1 MLIRE
6 SDLEATLR
14 TTTTTLLLQRLCDA
28 QNEAE
33 WEELDA
39 RYRPILV
46 GVGLHMGLGRDE
58 AEEVAQES
66 LAQFARDYLDGRYNR
81 EEGRL
86 RAWLIGICRHR
97 VLDAH
102 RRLARFGAYRGES
115 VLTNLPDVHT
125 VTMAWEE
132 QERRVVFKRAMEEL
146 HGSERIARG
155 TIRAFE
161 MVALEGVPAITVAET
176 MGITVAEVYRVKSR
190 VTRRLREIV
199 AQLTDAYS
207 ADA

>member
-1 MLIRE
+1 MLIGE
-6 SDLEATLR
+6 NYLEATLR

-33 WEELDA
+33 WREFDA

-46 GVGLHMGLGRDE
+46 GVGMQMGLRPDE

-66 LAQFARDYLDGRYNR
+66 LAQFARDYREGRYNR
-81 EEGRL
+81 EKGRL

-102 RRLARFGAYRGES
+102 RRLARCGAYRGES
-115 VLTNLPDVHT
+115 ALMNLADVHT
-125 VTMAWEE
+125 VTEAWEE
-132 QERRVVFKRAMEEL
+132 QERRIIFKRAMEEL

-155 TIRAFE
+155 TIRTFE
-161 MVALEGVPAITVAET
+161 MFALEAVPAITVAET
-176 MGITVAEVYRVKSR
+176 MGITVAEVYRIKNR
-190 VTRRLREIV
+190 LTRRLREIV
-199 AQLTDAYS
+199 AELTDAYR

>member
-1 MLIRE
+1 ME
-6 SDLEATLR
+6 PTLR

-28 QNEAE
+28 RNKAE
-33 WEELDA
+33 WDEFDA

-46 GVGLHMGLGRDE
+46 GVGMHMGLGPDE

-66 LAQFARDYLDGRYNR
+66 LAQFARDYLEGRYNR
-81 EEGRL
+81 ERGRL

-102 RRLARFGAYRGES
+102 RRLARYGAFRGES
-115 VLTNLPDVHT
+115 ALVNLADVQT
-125 VTMAWEE
+125 VTKAWEE
-132 QERRVVFKRAMEEL
+132 QERRIVLERAMDEL

-155 TIRAFE
+155 TIRTFE
-161 MVALEGVPAITVAET
+161 LVALEAVPAITVAET
-176 MGITVAEVYRVKSR
+176 MGITVAEVYRVKHR

-199 AQLTDAYS
+199 AQLTDAYR

>member
-1 MLIRE
+1 MLLWGN
-6 SDLEATLR
+6 DLEPTLR

-28 QNEAE
+28 QNQAE

-46 GVGLHMGLGRDE
+46 GVGMQMGLGRDE

-66 LAQFARDYLDGRYNR
+66 LAQFARDYLEGRYNR
-81 EEGRL
+81 EKGRL

-97 VLDAH
+97 VLDEH
-102 RRLARFGAYRGES
+102 RRVARSGAHRGES
-115 VLTNLPDVHT
+115 ALMNLADLDS
-125 VTMAWEE
+125 VTKAWEE
-132 QERRVVFKRAMEEL
+132 EEKRIVFQRAMDEL
-146 HGSERIARG
+146 QGSERIARG
-155 TIRAFE
+155 TIRTFE
-161 MVALEGVPAITVAET
+161 MIALEAVPAITVAET
-176 MGITVAEVYRVKSR
+176 MGITVAEVYRVKHR

-199 AQLTDAYS
+199 AQLTDAYR

>member
-1 MLIRE
+1 M
-6 SDLEATLR
+6 EATLR

-28 QNEAE
+28 RNEAE
-33 WEELDA
+33 WVELDA

-46 GVGLHMGLGRDE
+46 GVGRHMGLGPDE

-66 LAQFARDYLDGRYNR
+66 LAQFARDYLEGRYNR
-81 EEGRL
+81 EKGRL

-102 RRLARFGAYRGES
+102 RRLARCGANRGES
-115 VLTNLPDVHT
+115 VLMNLADVHT
-125 VTMAWEE
+125 VTKVWEE
-132 QERRVVFKRAMEEL
+132 REKQIVLKRAMEEL

-155 TIRAFE
+155 TIRTFE
-161 MVALEGVPAITVAET
+161 MVALEGVPANTVAET
-176 MGITVAEVYRVKSR
+176 MGITVAEVYRVKNR
-190 VTRRLREIV
+190 VTNRLREIV
-199 AQLTDAYS
+199 AQLTDAYR